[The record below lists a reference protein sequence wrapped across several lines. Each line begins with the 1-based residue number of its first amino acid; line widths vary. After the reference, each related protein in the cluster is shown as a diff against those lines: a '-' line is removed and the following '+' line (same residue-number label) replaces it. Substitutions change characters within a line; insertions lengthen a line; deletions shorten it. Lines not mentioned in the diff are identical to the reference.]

1 MAPTNQADYSFRAF
15 IEALKADDGLV
26 EIDTE
31 IDSNMEPPAIT
42 CAPGSPRMSRRDRYN
57 RLARDLAVPT
67 TTSMREILDKM
78 LSVSQLSPIILKL
91 LMGPCEGEFTYGYRA
106 QHIWQIHKMWK
117 EEGKDTPWA
126 LSFGVPPTAIMASS
140 MPIPDGITEAG
151 YVGAITG
158 RALELV
164 KCDTNHLCSTANAE
178 IVLEGTLNY

>member
-42 CAPGSPRMSRRDRYN
+42 SPLFDSLKGMGKNGLFSILGAPGSPRMSRRDRYN

-91 LMGPCEGEFTYGYRA
+91 LMGPCEGEFTYG
-106 QHIWQIHKMWK
+106 
-117 EEGKDTPWA
+117 
-126 LSFGVPPTAIMASS
+126 
-140 MPIPDGITEAG
+140 
-151 YVGAITG
+151 
-158 RALELV
+158 
-164 KCDTNHLCSTANAE
+164 
-178 IVLEGTLNY
+178 